1 MNAKEL
7 YEQNNGRKSLR
18 TEMLTLYGHDT
29 ADKIQQFERMRLQ
42 VMRRKSDLTFFKDVG
57 MLMLRLFL
65 P

>member
-7 YEQNNGRKSLR
+7 SEQNNGRKSLR
-18 TEMLTLYGHDT
+18 TEMLTLYGQDT